1 MALLDRLELTAR
13 GAFRLFDALHDSDPV
28 AVAAACDQVRT
39 TTVGSLLAEAVWSRF
54 SARLAGPLERDVQ
67 EHSID
72 GSDLSRPL
80 EAAFED
86 YQHGY
91 GNGELTWAG
100 VWGVTSSPPEIRD
113 PLIADSEMDRGRIS
127 RWRLPV
133 RDDVPV
139 LEIDSP
145 RDWFRLVETFPQV
158 ATGPH
163 CTDS

>member
-1 MALLDRLELTAR
+1 MPRRSGPVSLPAWQDRWSAL
-13 GAFRLFDALHDSDPV
+13 
-28 AVAAACDQVRT
+28 
-39 TTVGSLLAEAVWSRF
+39 
-54 SARLAGPLERDVQ
+54 RDVQ

-91 GNGELTWAG
+91 GNGEFTWAG

-113 PLIADSEMDRGRIS
+113 PLITASEMDRGRIS

-145 RDWFRLVETFPQV
+145 RDWFRLVETFPRSPR
-158 ATGPH
+158 GPTALTRKTTPYRRLRTH
-163 CTDS
+163 PIDGLTERCWAQYSRRGDRRGSGESGL